1 MNSLNDFLNLD
12 STVTRVIVSSNC
24 GNDASLVLMDMS
36 RFIYLKELI
45 IGDNCFSSVGE
56 FVLNNSTI
64 LEKIVIGSNS
74 FTKKKNSFGYDPNR
88 HFYLKNCNNIKE
100 LRIGQYSFSDYSEFA
115 ISNNPSIEVIE
126 MGDLNIQ
133 HDSFNFYYASLE
145 LKSLPKLKS
154 VLFGKESFRECNRVV
169 FESD

>member
-1 MNSLNDFLNLD
+1 M
-12 STVTRVIVSSNC
+12 
-24 GNDASLVLMDMS
+24 
-36 RFIYLKELI
+36 
-45 IGDNCFSSVGE
+45 
-56 FVLNNSTI
+56 
-64 LEKIVIGSNS
+64 IGSNS

-145 LKSLPKLKS
+145 LKSDDIE
-154 VLFGKESFRECNRVV
+154 KE
-169 FESD
+169 